1 MVWEET
7 SMLLEESE
15 ILELSCMFSDMLLEE
30 SEILELSCMFSDSVH
45 GLKQFAESAKVQCLS
60 PDS

>member
-1 MVWEET
+1 
-7 SMLLEESE
+7 MLLEESE